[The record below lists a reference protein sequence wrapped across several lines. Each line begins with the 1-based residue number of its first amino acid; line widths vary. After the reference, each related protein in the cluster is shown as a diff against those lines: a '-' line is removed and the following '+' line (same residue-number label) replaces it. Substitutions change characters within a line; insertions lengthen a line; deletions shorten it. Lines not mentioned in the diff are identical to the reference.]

1 MKVKDL
7 RKEKRRKADMM
18 ARKALLDSITMCS
31 DEYQKAYPKTA
42 DSDLK
47 LVAAYCTGI
56 SAAHVALDHN
66 CAESTVHRALNRVR
80 AFLRLQ
86 DYADRW
92 KPLINH
98 IMEHS
103 PNWGDCEP
111 EGVLD
116 MIYETYREFNVMDD
130 TQTKSGF
137 RELYRLLD
145 GLTIQE
151 QDPVIYAVC
160 DLCHQHQRTGF
171 TEGIKLG
178 IRLGEELRA

>member
-7 RKEKRRKADMM
+7 RKEKHRKADMM
-18 ARKALLDSITMCS
+18 ARKALLDAITKHS
-31 DEYQKAYPKTA
+31 DAYQEAYPKTA

-47 LVAAYCTGI
+47 LVMAYCSGL

-66 CAESTVHRALNRVR
+66 CVESTVYRAITRVR
-80 AFLRLQ
+80 EFLSLQ
-86 DYADRW
+86 DYEDRW
-92 KPLINH
+92 KPLIDH

-103 PNWGDCEP
+103 PDWGECEP
-111 EGVLD
+111 EGILD

-130 TQTKSGF
+130 AQTKAGF
-137 RELYRLLD
+137 KELYRLLD
-145 GLTIQE
+145 HLTLRE

-160 DLCHQHQRTGF
+160 DLCHAHQRTGF
-171 TEGIKLG
+171 TEGIKIG